1 MVSRDQTQVKRW
13 CQAPLPAEPLVS
25 PGSSFQSDMQRW
37 VAKDTWVFGNRLP
50 TFHAG
55 TLLHLAQWLYFA
67 FHEWLDND
75 LCILLQSLIQYE
87 QNVPRRCLMNIPRKN
102 FWVYPVFLLYSLSD
116 SSGRCV
122 RHRWAF
128 KTAIHLPVELVKL
141 DVTLRRNVSFICTEL
156 LVCGSWQKL
165 RSEDTW
171 DAYPV
176 DKRWLL
182 HRTSVSIIHVILVS
196 RHYRL

>member
-50 TFHAG
+50 TFYAG
-55 TLLHLAQWLYFA
+55 TLLHLALGLYFA

-75 LCILLQSLIQYE
+75 LCNLLQSLIQYA
-87 QNVPRRCLMNIPRKN
+87 QNVPSRCLMNIPIKN

-122 RHRWAF
+122 RHMWAF
-128 KTAIHLPVELVKL
+128 KIAIHLPVELGRHETRCEFKKKYKFHPHRTFSLWKL
-141 DVTLRRNVSFICTEL
+141 AKTEVRGYMGRL
-156 LVCGSWQKL
+156 SSWQ
-165 RSEDTW
+165 EMIT
-171 DAYPV
+171 P
-176 DKRWLL
+176 
-182 HRTSVSIIHVILVS
+182 
-196 RHYRL
+196 